1 MHDISTGYGDD
12 GGDVCAETYKTSN
25 TTNTAALADRPTAA
39 AAAVTGWSAAK
50 SAHIQSAGQC
60 WEKITKKSSG

>member
-39 AAAVTGWSAAK
+39 AAAERVGYHSKNKNNDLAVR
-50 SAHIQSAGQC
+50 I
-60 WEKITKKSSG
+60 III